1 MADLNI
7 RLGLRGQRTVRLG
20 VDLSTGHGC
29 FSPVPAITGSI
40 DVFTDQIAECRVSD
54 VYATHCCP
62 NKGCHA
68 PMVTRG
74 ARITFTN
81 QLATHR
87 SGDALSCGD
96 MSSNG
101 SMTTYAG
108 N

>member
-7 RLGLRGQRTVRLG
+7 QLGLRGQQTIRLG
-20 VDLSTGHGC
+20 VDVSTGHGC
-29 FSPVPAITGSI
+29 WSPVPAVSGSI

-54 VYATHCCP
+54 VYAVHCCTP
-62 NKGCHA
+62 GCHA

-87 SGDALSCGD
+87 AGDPLSCGD
-96 MSSNG
+96 TSSNG
-101 SMTTYAG
+101 SITTYAG